1 MSDCKKKCKIIF
13 RDTSSVF
20 STCVHILTW
29 NEMNALYWLAKI
41 DIIIRDITDKIQQ
54 MALCSNYEI
63 TANVAKG
70 EEEGEGRS

>member
-1 MSDCKKKCKIIF
+1 
-13 RDTSSVF
+13 
-20 STCVHILTW
+20 
-29 NEMNALYWLAKI
+29 MNALYWLAKN

-63 TANVAKG
+63 TANVAKC